1 MKFASSYSF
10 KFSSRRGT
18 PAANSN
24 CQVDDNIKKIR
35 LREIQD
41 LLKKQQIDFNQGT
54 VNKTMDILIS
64 DFNKKSQFVDK
75 SPYNQTI
82 IVDTSNAISKR
93 DKIANYNTVN
103 YVGKIKKLKL
113 FKLSR
118 IA

>member
-1 MKFASSYSF
+1 MGYFII
-10 KFSSRRGT
+10 
-18 PAANSN
+18 
-24 CQVDDNIKKIR
+24 IKKIR

-64 DFNKKSQFVDK
+64 DFNKKSQFVGK

-82 IVDTSNAISKR
+82 IVDTSNVISKG

-103 YVGKIKKLKL
+103 YVGKIKKVKIIHAFQNSLEAKL
-113 FKLSR
+113 VPENNLEYN
-118 IA
+118 